1 MYIFCI
7 NARLNIKKYS
17 YFEQSKMSSLFS
29 NKGNNDAAEE
39 DQPGSSNREN
49 AEENFKTAEED
60 VFKTAEEEPNEPE
73 QPASAKPSKSRSIL
87 SSIHKSTF
95 TKENKKK
102 FLKKLMEVAKD
113 VLKDQLEDEQ
123 LKTATKFEIAV
134 TVLHSKL
141 SEAAEQIHKM
151 N

>member
-1 MYIFCI
+1 
-7 NARLNIKKYS
+7 
-17 YFEQSKMSSLFS
+17 MSSLFS

-49 AEENFKTAEED
+49 AEEIFKTAEED
-60 VFKTAEEEPNEPE
+60 VFKTAEEEPNEAE

-87 SSIHKSTF
+87 STF